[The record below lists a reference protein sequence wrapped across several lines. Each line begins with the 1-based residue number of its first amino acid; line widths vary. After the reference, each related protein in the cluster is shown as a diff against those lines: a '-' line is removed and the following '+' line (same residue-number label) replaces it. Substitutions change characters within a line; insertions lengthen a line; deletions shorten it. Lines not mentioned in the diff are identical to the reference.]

1 MYKPVAVAVVRE
13 LGTSASLQ
21 VHKTR
26 HMVID
31 TDTGTDTH
39 THTLTN
45 ADTQTHKHNTIHAPK
60 YPFILIIPGIIEL
73 HCILKQNHRYPLAIP
88 AYSTLSYFTLVNRK
102 S

>member
-1 MYKPVAVAVVRE
+1 MYKPVVVAVVRE

-21 VHKTR
+21 VHKTH

-31 TDTGTDTH
+31 TDTD